1 MVDLEFFGPDV
12 KLCTFVSTGV
22 SNSTA
27 CILCRAG
34 AYWTG
39 SGWQSFTHDD
49 TSSWR
54 HNVCQLNIYW
64 CETQKLFTGL
74 DNVIFTELGSVLH

>member
-12 KLCTFVSTGV
+12 KLRTFVTAGV

-49 TSSWR
+49 SWS
-54 HNVCQLNIYW
+54 HSICLELNIYW

-74 DNVIFTELGSVLH
+74 DNVIFTELSSVLH